1 MGLALLQE
9 VHRFHYRTIYVYGDM
24 ILINMNNDDDD
35 EEDDD
40 DDIAMKTVNR
50 PIVHQKMFPFF

>member
-1 MGLALLQE
+1 MGLALLQD

-35 EEDDD
+35 

-50 PIVHQKMFPFF
+50 SIVHQKMFPFF